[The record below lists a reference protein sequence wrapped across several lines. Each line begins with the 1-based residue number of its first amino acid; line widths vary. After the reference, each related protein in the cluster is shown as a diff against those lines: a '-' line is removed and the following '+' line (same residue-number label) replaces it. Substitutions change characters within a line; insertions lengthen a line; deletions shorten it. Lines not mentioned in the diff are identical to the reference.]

1 MPIRQSDHSKEKQ
14 MFKHTAVFAVVGIVA
29 LGILALGVSGE
40 PSSVRGS
47 WRVDSRHSD
56 AQIITDATTDY
67 GKKKIDITLGFGRVN
82 GELKLNDSDGT
93 KSTFD
98 FRLYPATSMSP
109 SIEEDGNFKAHWLAN
124 LANQTLVC
132 FHSKKVVRMPDGRLQ
147 ATGDLVI
154 TRVDRNVEAT
164 ASEAYAGPVYGPP
177 MIHRVVHEG
186 TFVFDFPG
194 GSGKG
199 QKGGGVVASGST
211 KVFQEDFPQLVK
223 AVVAT
228 YWPPV
233 VQDKDCQT
241 TAPSEAYSGP
251 RCKGTF
257 LEAPGLPVSPETR
270 PGEDYPAP
278 SNYNAVVGKRL
289 TILIHMHLTS
299 KAAAEQAAGG
309 N

>member
-1 MPIRQSDHSKEKQ
+1 
-14 MFKHTAVFAVVGIVA
+14 MFKHIVAFAVAGVVA
-29 LGILALGVSGE
+29 LGILALGVSGK
-40 PSSVRGS
+40 PSSVTGV

-82 GELKLNDSDGT
+82 GELNLDDSDAT
-93 KSTFD
+93 KSTFN

-147 ATGDLVI
+147 TTGDLVI

-164 ASEAYAGPVYGPP
+164 PSEAYAGPVYGPP
-177 MIHRVVHEG
+177 MIHRIVHEG
-186 TFVFDFPG
+186 TFVFDLPVG
-194 GSGKG
+194 GGKG
-199 QKGGGVVASGST
+199 QKGGGVGASGST
-211 KVFQEDFPQLVK
+211 KVFEEDFPQLVK
-223 AVVAT
+223 AVLST

-251 RCKGTF
+251 MCKGTF

-278 SNYNAVVGKRL
+278 SNYNAVLGERL
-289 TILIHMHLTS
+289 TILMHMRLTP
-299 KAAAEQAAGG
+299 KAAGEQAAGG